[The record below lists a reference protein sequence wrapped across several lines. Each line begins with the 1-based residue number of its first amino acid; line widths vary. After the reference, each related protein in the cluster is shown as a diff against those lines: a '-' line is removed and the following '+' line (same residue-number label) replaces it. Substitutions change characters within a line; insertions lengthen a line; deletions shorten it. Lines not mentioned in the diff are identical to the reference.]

1 MFTEFAPAKINLSL
15 RVHNRRSDGFHDL
28 TSLVAFADV
37 GDRISFAPSDRAGGS
52 LTLAYT
58 GDYGGDLQQ
67 ALDGDDVVL
76 SAARL
81 FGAGIAGVLTLEKN
95 LPVMAGMGGGSADA
109 AAVLRLF
116 QRLHGQSH
124 HDRAVELG
132 SDVPVCLL
140 SRAAWMRGRG
150 EQVAALT
157 AFPECPAVLVNAGI
171 AMPTGPV
178 FHALERDRPEAA
190 DAMTTPGG
198 FADLDAVVAHLR
210 AHGNDLLTPALSLA
224 PEIRQVLE
232 NIDESGAVV
241 SGMSGSG
248 ATCFGLYQ
256 SRHDA
261 ELGAEAL
268 SNHYPEGFVRATVLN

>member
-1 MFTEFAPAKINLSL
+1 MAFLKPIRAKSWPFDKLMFTEFAPAKINLSL
-15 RVHNRRSDGFHDL
+15 RVHTRRSDGFHDL

-37 GDRISFAPSDRAGGS
+37 GDRISFAPSDLAGGS

-67 ALDGDDVVL
+67 ALDGDDIVL

-116 QRLHGQSH
+116 QRLQGENH

-150 EQVAALT
+150 EQVAALS
-157 AFPECPAVLVNAGI
+157 AFPECPAVLVNAGS

-178 FHALERDRPEAA
+178 FHALGRDRPEAA

-198 FADLDAVVAHLR
+198 LLIWMLLWPICARMAMICLR
-210 AHGNDLLTPALSLA
+210 RLCPCPRNSA
-224 PEIRQVLE
+224 
-232 NIDESGAVV
+232 
-241 SGMSGSG
+241 GS
-248 ATCFGLYQ
+248 
-256 SRHDA
+256 RKH
-261 ELGAEAL
+261 
-268 SNHYPEGFVRATVLN
+268 